1 MALATNITRRI
12 GSKNYYVRIFV
23 PKSLQAK
30 LGKADIWQSLKT
42 TDAAE
47 AKRRARPIIDQYDRE
62 FARLKAKRALTDHEL
77 QIAVWERY
85 TALVRGDQQRRAQL
99 PTEDDLDDVWE
110 LLVQEFD
117 DPEDV
122 RAWRILEDLAAT
134 HDNDKKERSQRLALL
149 KAELAKGETKSVKT
163 VLAGVVETRD
173 LNLPPRSAEE
183 RNLAQLL
190 QRAEVQ
196 ALARAT
202 ERDAGD
208 FGGSVTDPAIKP
220 PSAAAPLVAAPGE
233 SIMELF
239 EAFARDNPNGSRPE
253 TMKQSRTVVELFSQF
268 AGKHLPAA
276 AINKKEVRD
285 WKEALR
291 HYPVKAT
298 ETAEFKGQDFRQT
311 VDTNRKLKKRAIS
324 DKTLNRY
331 LAALGS
337 YCKWLVAHGYLNDV
351 PTSGMFIKVDKSR
364 QKVFPYK
371 VDELKTIFSS
381 PLYVGCL
388 SDRKP
393 HTAGNHHVRDHRFWV
408 PLISLFSGA
417 RMGEICQLMTS
428 DIVEKG
434 GSWVL
439 RITNDD
445 SEEKHLK
452 TKGSQ
457 RIVPIHPMLIELGL
471 LSLHKQM
478 VARGE
483 EWLFPEI
490 ILDSR
495 GSRSGKLS
503 DSYRKYVRRIGV
515 KIDNSVNFHS
525 FRHSFTDAL
534 RGAGHLDHQFAFLLG
549 HTQNNVTGRYGAL
562 QEGDLARRRAL
573 IDSVSY
579 EDLDLSHLVSREV

>member
-23 PKSLQAK
+23 PRGLQAR
-30 LGKADIWQSLKT
+30 LGKAEIWQSLKT

-47 AKRRARPIIDQYDRE
+47 AKRRARAIVDKYDRD
-62 FARLKAKRALTDHEL
+62 FTRLQTKRTLTDHEL
-77 QIAVWERY
+77 QTAIWERY
-85 TALVRGDQQRRAQL
+85 TALVRDDQQRRTQL

-122 RAWRILEDLAAT
+122 RAWRILEDFAST
-134 HDNDKKERSQRLALL
+134 HDNEKKERSQRLALL
-149 KAELAKGETKSVKT
+149 KAELAKGETRSVK
-163 VLAGVVETRD
+163 AVVASVVQARD
-173 LNLPPRSAEE
+173 LNLPARSAEE
-183 RNLAQLL
+183 RNLAHLL

-196 ALARAT
+196 ALTRAT

-208 FGGSVTDPAIKP
+208 FGGSVSDPGIKP
-220 PSAAAPLVAAPGE
+220 PSTAAPLVATTGE

-239 EAFARDNPNGSRPE
+239 ELFAQDNPNGSRPE
-253 TMKQSRTVVELFSQF
+253 TLKQSRTVLELFSQF
-268 AGKHLPAA
+268 AGKHLPAS

-291 HYPVKAT
+291 HYPIKAT
-298 ETAEFKGQDFRQT
+298 ETAEFKGKDFRQT
-311 VDTNRKLKKRAIS
+311 VDANRKLKKRAIS

-337 YCKWLVAHGYLNDV
+337 YCKWLVSHGYLNDV
-351 PTSGMFIKVDKSR
+351 PTSGMFIKVDKTR

-371 VDELKTIFSS
+371 TEELKVIFSS

-388 SDRKP
+388 SDEKP
-393 HTAGNHHVRDHRFWV
+393 HIAGNHHIRDHRFWV

-428 DIVEKG
+428 DIVETG
-434 GSWVL
+434 GSWVF
-439 RITNDD
+439 RITNDE

-457 RIVPIHPMLIELGL
+457 RVVPIHPMLIELGL
-471 LSLHKQM
+471 LSLHKRM
-478 VARGE
+478 VARHE
-483 EWLFPEI
+483 RWLFPEI
-490 ILDSR
+490 VLDSR
-495 GSRSGKLS
+495 SSRSGKLS
-503 DSYRKYVRRIGV
+503 DSYRKYVKRIGV
-515 KIDNSVNFHS
+515 KIDKTVNFHS

-534 RGAGHLDHQFAFLLG
+534 RRAGHLDHQFAFLLG

-562 QEGDLARRRAL
+562 QEGDLPRRRSL

-579 EDLDLSHLVSREV
+579 EGLDISHLLAP